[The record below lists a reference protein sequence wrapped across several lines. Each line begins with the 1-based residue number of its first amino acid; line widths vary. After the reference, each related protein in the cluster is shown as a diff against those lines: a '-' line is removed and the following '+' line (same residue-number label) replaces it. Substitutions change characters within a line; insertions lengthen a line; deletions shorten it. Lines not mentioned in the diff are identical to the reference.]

1 MVTPQVRKAYHLEAA
16 RRAALSPETGDIMQK
31 PVRILGAAAVIAAFA
46 GFWGIP
52 DLNAQQPG
60 FTRKMLQDQNLSAH
74 DRHAVQVIA
83 EFIPGGAA
91 GKHTHPGEE
100 LGYVLE
106 GTLQLEVA
114 GQPPRTLNAGEAFFI
129 PAGGVHD
136 GKNVGSGPAKVL
148 ATYVGEK
155 GKPVASPAN

>member
-1 MVTPQVRKAYHLEAA
+1 MI
-16 RRAALSPETGDIMQK
+16 RRWLIAGAMLASLG
-31 PVRILGAAAVIAAFA
+31 LGAA
-46 GFWGIP
+46 
-52 DLNAQQPG
+52 LYAQQPG
-60 FTRKMLQDQNLSAH
+60 FTRKMLQDQNLSVSE
-74 DRHAVQVIA
+74 RHAVQVVA

-114 GQPPRTLNAGEAFFI
+114 GQPPRTLNAGEVFFV
-129 PAGGVHD
+129 PAGVVHD

-148 ATYVGEK
+148 ATYVVEK

>member
-1 MVTPQVRKAYHLEAA
+1 MKRLLLALALTALA
-16 RRAALSPETGDIMQK
+16 AALY
-31 PVRILGAAAVIAAFA
+31 
-46 GFWGIP
+46 
-52 DLNAQQPG
+52 AQQPG
-60 FTRKMLQDQNLSAH
+60 FTRKMLQDQDVSVS
-74 DRHAVQVIA
+74 DRHAVQVVA
-83 EFIPGGAA
+83 EFAPGAAA

-129 PAGGVHD
+129 PAGVVHD
-136 GKNVGSGPAKVL
+136 GRNIGAGPAKVL
-148 ATYVGEK
+148 ATYVVEK

>member
-1 MVTPQVRKAYHLEAA
+1 MI
-16 RRAALSPETGDIMQK
+16 RRWLIAGAMLASLG
-31 PVRILGAAAVIAAFA
+31 LGAA
-46 GFWGIP
+46 
-52 DLNAQQPG
+52 LYAQQPG
-60 FTRKMLQDQNLSAH
+60 FTRKMLQDQNLSVSE
-74 DRHAVQVIA
+74 RHAVQVVA

-114 GQPPRTLNAGEAFFI
+114 GQPPRTLNAGEVFFI
-129 PAGGVHD
+129 PAGVVHD
-136 GKNVGSGPAKVL
+136 GKNIGSGPAKVL
-148 ATYVGEK
+148 ATYLVEK